1 MFGQISSG
9 ILSLG
14 LQSAA
19 YRYYFKYNNDIK
31 EYQSLNSTIVIFNF
45 LTFIPGIVILYYFS
59 DWILLT
65 LFNGELS
72 NKLILLSFFSGCM
85 EYFIGYLLYLLTARF
100 RSVSYSIIIAL
111 RSILRV
117 TLAVYFILYQSS
129 TYMALINATVLTQT
143 IIVICL
149 FIISIDLFRLHF
161 SISYLKKSLTF
172 ALPMVLRLIISNIHK
187 AFDKMMLTHFSGL
200 NSVGYYSL
208 SERIVSPLKII
219 SDALGNAWNP
229 FFMKKAHENTEDS
242 KKAIV
247 NRFYELSFIIM
258 FIGYGIICFS
268 EEIII
273 VLTTKEYYP
282 AMYLVPIY
290 VFYHIIGSMGYLSI
304 PQIQYSEKTQY
315 ILPAS
320 IIGVITN
327 ILLNIILI
335 PLFGA
340 MGAVISLIVATL
352 IGNLIHLYFGFKLFP
367 IPTTIPI
374 ILRKLS
380 IIIIFVIPIYFIMVG
395 QLNPYLKIFLKI
407 IMLCLFFIFGVKFN
421 YFSKNKIK
429 NIISTFY
436 ARINVGFGN

>member
-1 MFGQISSG
+1 
-9 ILSLG
+9 
-14 LQSAA
+14 
-19 YRYYFKYNNDIK
+19 
-31 EYQSLNSTIVIFNF
+31 
-45 LTFIPGIVILYYFS
+45 
-59 DWILLT
+59 
-65 LFNGELS
+65 
-72 NKLILLSFFSGCM
+72 
-85 EYFIGYLLYLLTARF
+85 
-100 RSVSYSIIIAL
+100 
-111 RSILRV
+111 
-117 TLAVYFILYQSS
+117 
-129 TYMALINATVLTQT
+129 
-143 IIVICL
+143 
-149 FIISIDLFRLHF
+149 
-161 SISYLKKSLTF
+161 
-172 ALPMVLRLIISNIHK
+172 
-187 AFDKMMLTHFSGL
+187 
-200 NSVGYYSL
+200 
-208 SERIVSPLKII
+208 
-219 SDALGNAWNP
+219 
-229 FFMKKAHENTEDS
+229 MKKAHENTEDS

>member
-72 NKLILLSFFSGCM
+72 NKLILLSFVSGCM
-85 EYFIGYLLYLLTARF
+85 EYFIGYLLYLLIARF
-100 RSVSYSIIIAL
+100 RSKSYSIIIAL

-161 SISYLKKSLTF
+161 SISYLKKSLTL

-187 AFDKMMLTHFSGL
+187 AFDKMMLTHYSGL

-340 MGAVISLIVATL
+340 MGAVISLNVATL

-367 IPTTIPI
+367 IPTTITI

-380 IIIIFVIPIYFIMVG
+380 IIIIFVIPIYLIMVG